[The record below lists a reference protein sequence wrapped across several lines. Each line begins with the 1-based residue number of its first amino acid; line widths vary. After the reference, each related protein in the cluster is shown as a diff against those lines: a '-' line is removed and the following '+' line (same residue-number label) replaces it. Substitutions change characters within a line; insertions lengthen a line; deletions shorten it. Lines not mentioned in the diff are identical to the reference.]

1 MAYDG
6 MADEPL
12 YPVPQLR
19 RPSLK
24 NRELTMSQVPHTAA
38 QPRGTTRIAFDNT
51 GEKLIVMW
59 ALVGGGSDLYL
70 LDVPDLAV
78 ARCVH
83 VARPNQ
89 LGTLPA
95 PQGSFGVGGKWLSY
109 RSRLVAPLSNPFP
122 RTW

>member
-1 MAYDG
+1 MDDAPFAIVAFTG
-6 MADEPL
+6 LPVHPL
-12 YPVPQLR
+12 VCP
-19 RPSLK
+19 
-24 NRELTMSQVPHTAA
+24 
-38 QPRGTTRIAFDNT
+38 RIAFDNT

-83 VARPNQ
+83 VARPNK

-95 PQGSFGVGGKWLSY
+95 IQGSFGVGGKWLSY